1 MINTFES
8 ICHINFKS
16 HAFNVFF
23 IVRYNGI
30 SNNTTSTVSSS
41 SGSGVSN
48 LESSRKYQSAPDLMY
63 QEYLEQGLSRSKRTM
78 SLCLRKSSIAVAR
91 RTLGRNNSVATQSDL
106 GVSCRRDSRD
116 HGSRRG
122 SRDQSWSGATYE
134 EVVRSSYHVPV
145 TVKTMELR
153 HRENKD
159 KIKIR

>member
-1 MINTFES
+1 
-8 ICHINFKS
+8 
-16 HAFNVFF
+16 
-23 IVRYNGI
+23 
-30 SNNTTSTVSSS
+30 
-41 SGSGVSN
+41 
-48 LESSRKYQSAPDLMY
+48 
-63 QEYLEQGLSRSKRTM
+63 M

-159 KIKIR
+159 KIKIRYPFTRSRSRPRLKHKINLQMEKNEAEVADRGEI